1 MAKNSSSNPTNNT
14 DDTTV
19 NKVEETAANNI
30 IAEDT
35 MGRTAS
41 AIATK
46 VLNKAE
52 DAISQALQTQSG
64 IPLEPSKEEIARI
77 LDEQYSSM
85 FKLPEPCRTGDGLN
99 YSWSWCEADERMLN
113 IYRSRGYLIANRNN
127 APFLSRFVNHTTGAV
142 TRQKA
147 NLHVLMMRSRK
158 YSDAELE
165 HTYNETLGQMKRN
178 PVKTG
183 DELQEMSRKMGFRIS
198 QGGYGID
205 PVSGSHSPSSP
216 PLMFERDGSP
226 TSPDEW
232 VN

>member
-1 MAKNSSSNPTNNT
+1 MAKNSNSTNNT
-14 DDTTV
+14 EDTTV
-19 NKVEETAANNI
+19 NKAEETAASNI
-30 IAEDT
+30 AAADQTTELA
-35 MGRTAS
+35 TAP
-41 AIATK
+41 K

-52 DAISQALQTQSG
+52 DAISQALQTQAG

-77 LDEQYSSM
+77 LDEQYNSM
-85 FKLPEPCRTGDGLN
+85 FTLPEPCRTGDGLN

-113 IYRSRGYLIANRNN
+113 IYRSKGYLIANRNN
-127 APFLSRFVNHTTGAV
+127 APFLSKFVNHTTGAV

-147 NLHVLMMRSRK
+147 NLHVLMMRSKK
-158 YSDAELE
+158 YSEAELA
-165 HTYNETLGQMKRN
+165 HTFNETLGQMKRN